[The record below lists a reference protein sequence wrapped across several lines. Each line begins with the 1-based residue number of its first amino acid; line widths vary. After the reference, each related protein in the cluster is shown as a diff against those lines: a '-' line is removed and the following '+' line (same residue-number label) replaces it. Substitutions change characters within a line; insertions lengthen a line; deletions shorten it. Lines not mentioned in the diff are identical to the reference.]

1 VLRAKNRN
9 SFDAD
14 NAPNFPFCK
23 RHYDEQRK
31 VLQARLSCGSKSGY
45 SQGAT
50 QPDKSSAHQQM
61 AGFVLSWTCD
71 ARFSFF
77 PVLFRGGSGLRKR
90 IRLSFLLLLV
100 TVASVSSY
108 SQVSGN
114 VYDRTVLLKTTVGTG
129 TAFAIDIDNRQYLVT
144 ARHMVTGLGDHHQVS
159 VLRENQ
165 WKSLEVTIFR
175 CKDPI
180 DIAVLVPNQLLTHA
194 DALPVSYPSKL
205 YFGQELFFV
214 GFPFGWSMQ
223 FPESS
228 RVSENSFFTG

>member
-1 VLRAKNRN
+1 
-9 SFDAD
+9 
-14 NAPNFPFCK
+14 
-23 RHYDEQRK
+23 
-31 VLQARLSCGSKSGY
+31 
-45 SQGAT
+45 
-50 QPDKSSAHQQM
+50 M
-61 AGFVLSWTCD
+61 
-71 ARFSFF
+71 
-77 PVLFRGGSGLRKR
+77 RKR

-114 VYDRTVLLKTTVGTG
+114 VYDRTVLLKTIVGTG

-223 FPESS
+223 FPNLFSGPVAIVKRGVFSATIKQDGAKLMLIDGYNNFGFSGGPIVYHELGKPGYDLSVTAVVSGFQPELRPVVKKIPLRPSDSVDGIESWRLIKDES
-228 RVSENSFFTG
+228 GTP